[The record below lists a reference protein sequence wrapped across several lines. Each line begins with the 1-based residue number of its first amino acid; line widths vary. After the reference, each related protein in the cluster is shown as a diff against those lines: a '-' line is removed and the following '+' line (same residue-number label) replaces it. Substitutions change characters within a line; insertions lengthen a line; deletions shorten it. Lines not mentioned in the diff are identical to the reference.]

1 MPYKIGIICITTEGS
16 TVCEKEISRLGG
28 LEGQYPRYAVEAIPV
43 YIYSP
48 SLFARNWQALSELII
63 EAINNLPK
71 NVDFIIM
78 PSNTPHYAYDLI
90 RTQSSK
96 PVLNLIDITADA
108 CQQAGYKRVA
118 ILGTKL
124 TMTAGLYQEKIVS
137 RGMELVVPS
146 LKICDAL
153 ESLIRYVLIPGL
165 SIAPGTPNGEK
176 FQFVM
181 KSIKENIMCDAF
193 ILGCTELTPCAEY
206 LSPTIDTTLLLAR
219 VAFKI
224 AMEEDKALLMKYS
237 IRTNRRQNAIYS

>member
-28 LEGQYPRYAVEAIPV
+28 IDGEYPRYAVEAIPV
-43 YIYSP
+43 YLHAP
-48 SLFARNWQALSELII
+48 PLFAKNWEALATLIV
-63 EAINNLPK
+63 ESINNFSK
-71 NVDFIIM
+71 DVDFIIM
-78 PSNTPHYAYDLI
+78 PSNTPHYAYELV
-90 RTQSSK
+90 RAQSPK

-124 TMTAGLYQEKIVS
+124 TMTDGLYQEKIEL
-137 RGMELVVPS
+137 RGMELIVPS
-146 LKICDAL
+146 NEICDEL

-165 SIAPGTPNGEK
+165 SIDAGTLHGEK
-176 FQFVM
+176 FRRVM
-181 KSIKENIMCDAF
+181 KLIKENIICDAF

-206 LSPTIDTTLLLAR
+206 LEPTIDTTLLLAR

-224 AMEEDKALLMKYS
+224 AMEEDAKLLMQYS
-237 IRTNRRQNAIYS
+237 RGK